1 MITRNKVLFLSNE
14 VHTGRLQ
21 NACFSKRD
29 TIFLPVL
36 PTLNISRRSLW
47 HSRRDRRCAMIR
59 IISDEIKN
67 ALHSSAFQS
76 LEDSNVLEGFNNFRY
91 LQRKQFVRMRSNL
104 FPDVIIGLDLP
115 TSSFSRNGSIYT
127 YWTPR
132 LPQDILLQCRYFR
145 DWLFFDY

>member
-1 MITRNKVLFLSNE
+1 
-14 VHTGRLQ
+14 
-21 NACFSKRD
+21 
-29 TIFLPVL
+29 
-36 PTLNISRRSLW
+36 
-47 HSRRDRRCAMIR
+47 MIR

-127 YWTPR
+127 Y
-132 LPQDILLQCRYFR
+132 
-145 DWLFFDY
+145 